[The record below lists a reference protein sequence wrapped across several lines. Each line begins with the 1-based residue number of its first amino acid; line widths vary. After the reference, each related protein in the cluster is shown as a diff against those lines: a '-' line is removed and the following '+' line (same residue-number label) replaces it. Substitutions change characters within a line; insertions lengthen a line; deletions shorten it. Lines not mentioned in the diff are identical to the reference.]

1 MEMKMQQLIRSFVL
15 IIMVALATPI
25 FAAGQ
30 KPRQPGP
37 GDKCPV
43 CGMFVAKYSDFVSQ
57 LQFRDGAVL
66 FFDGPKDLLKYY
78 LGVAPARPGRKS
90 ADVAAIYVTS
100 YYTLAPID
108 GRTAYYVAGS
118 NVFGPMGREL
128 VPFENEAEA
137 REFSKDHKGK
147 AILRFREVTSTVV
160 KELE

>member
-1 MEMKMQQLIRSFVL
+1 MERLIRSIVL
-15 IIMVALATPI
+15 IILVVLATPL

-30 KPRQPGP
+30 KPLKPGP

-43 CGMFVAKYSDFVSQ
+43 CGMFVAKYSDFVTQ
-57 LQFRDGAVL
+57 LQFKDGVVL
-66 FFDGPKDLLKYY
+66 YFDGPKDLFKYY

-90 ADVAAIYVTS
+90 ADVAAVYVTS

-128 VPFENEAEA
+128 VPFEKEAEA

-147 AILRFREVTSTVV
+147 AILRFKEVTSVVV
-160 KELE
+160 KELD

>member
-1 MEMKMQQLIRSFVL
+1 MQRLIHSIV
-15 IIMVALATPI
+15 IIILVALATPL

-66 FFDGPKDLLKYY
+66 FFDGPKDLFKYY
-78 LGVAPARPGRKS
+78 LGFVPATPGRKP
-90 ADVAAIYVTS
+90 ADVAAVYVTS
-100 YYTLAPID
+100 YYTLAPIE
-108 GRTAYYVAGS
+108 GRAAYYVAGS

-128 VPFENEAEA
+128 VPFEKEAEA

-147 AILRFREVTSTVV
+147 AILRFREITSTIV
-160 KELE
+160 KEID